1 MINKQSTDPLA
12 NTKRMLQNDRY
23 KDISKLKSVYLWG
36 DPGCG
41 KTFIMEQFYE
51 SLGQEVTKKKLHYN
65 EFMLE
70 VHKEEHKLNQKLK
83 NQKEK
88 DTITTV
94 GNSFCKELTVFCV
107 DEF

>member
-1 MINKQSTDPLA
+1 
-12 NTKRMLQNDRY
+12 
-23 KDISKLKSVYLWG
+23 LKSVYLWG

-70 VHKEEHKLNQKLK
+70 VHKEEHKLN
-83 NQKEK
+83 
-88 DTITTV
+88 
-94 GNSFCKELTVFCV
+94 
-107 DEF
+107 